1 MGGFEVC
8 HGDQPIADFESQKVR
23 ALFAYLILHPGIA
36 PSRDRL
42 AGLLWPEKSDET
54 ARRNLRQA
62 VYNLRTTLPHSDT
75 PEPPILTTHQN
86 VQFNPETD
94 YWLDITAFE
103 DRIRRGMSVSAG
115 IGPSDL
121 ADASE
126 LYRGDFL
133 AGFFVSDSPDFE
145 HWLLYEQERLR
156 EMAIQALRRLV
167 DYYLAYGEYDGGIRY
182 ARRLLDIDPLF
193 EEAHRNL
200 MRLYALSGRR
210 SRALAQY
217 DDCRRLLRDELGVEP
232 LDETMSLYRAVLA
245 EEWHDEV
252 SVVDGATTTGPH
264 IPFVGREAAY
274 ARLRRSWEVARQGM
288 GRLTLVEGEAGIGK
302 TELVERF
309 ILDAA
314 ARSQAIVLS
323 GRCYESAPPAGYQ
336 PVADALRRVVMEQ
349 PQIVQN
355 AAPSLPP
362 RRLSGL
368 MQIVPGLRVDRAD
381 LLGPPPALDG
391 TRAQLFDSL
400 VCFLEALVQT
410 GDLGRPADSLILFL
424 DDLHWADRPSL
435 EFLQHLIGRLD
446 GQPIWI
452 VAAYRPGHLDSE
464 HPLLPLR
471 RQLSRDYRVDRVAL
485 DRLNFADIQRIAT
498 AIVGDAQAGVLA
510 RFLDRESAGLPL
522 TTAELINYLR
532 DEGVLVNHENHRWS
546 LASPLPALATPTA
559 DHLDE
564 LILGRVSQ
572 LPTSA
577 RRLLTLAA
585 VAGPRFNDDLLQK
598 ADGEHLAVVE
608 AGIVTWLQRRLIRP
622 VSREWRVDSD
632 AASQANHSHR
642 QVYEFAHD
650 TIRHAIYH
658 DVSRQRRK
666 VMHRQ
671 LAAALED
678 QHAEDTREVCE
689 ELAHHYLAAD
699 AWSDALTY
707 LRQAGDKARQ
717 SAADETAL
725 HYYDQVLQVL
735 DWLEDG
741 SASEAERQAY
751 LEQRFQ
757 VLTSRSEMYQARGV
771 RERQEADLQS
781 MRDIMKQLDD
791 SECLSS
797 LIAQL
802 GESQS
807 TP

>member
-1 MGGFEVC
+1 MGGFEVYY
-8 HGDQPIADFESQKVR
+8 GDQPVDDFESQKVR
-23 ALFAYLILHPGIA
+23 ALFAYLILHPDNA
-36 PSRDRL
+36 HSRDRL
-42 AGLLWPEKSDET
+42 AGLLWPEKSDDT

-62 VYNLRTTLPHSDT
+62 VYNLRTTLPHGDT
-75 PEPPILTTHQN
+75 PAPPILTTHQSL
-86 VQFNPETD
+86 QFNSETD

-103 DRIRRGMSVSAG
+103 DQIRRGMSASAG
-115 IGPSDL
+115 ISPGHL
-121 ADASE
+121 AEASE

-133 AGFFVSDSPDFE
+133 AGFFVSDSPVFE

-167 DYYLAYGEYDGGIRY
+167 DYYLAYGEYDRGIRY

-200 MRLYALSGRR
+200 MRLYARSGRR

-232 LDETMSLYRAVLA
+232 LEETMSLYRAILA

-252 SVVDGATTTGPH
+252 LAAPGVTAGPH
-264 IPFVGREAAY
+264 IPFVGRDAAY
-274 ARLRRSWEVARQGM
+274 TRLRRSWEAVRQGM

-309 ILDAA
+309 ICDAA
-314 ARSQAIVLS
+314 ASSRVLVLS
-323 GRCYESAPPAGYQ
+323 GRCYESAPQAGYQ
-336 PVADALRRVVMEQ
+336 PVADALRRAVMEQ
-349 PQIVQN
+349 PQIVQE
-355 AAPSLPP
+355 AAPSLSPH
-362 RRLSGL
+362 RLSGL
-368 MQIVPGLRVDRAD
+368 MQIVPGLRVERSD

-400 VCFLEALVQT
+400 FCFLEALVRT

-424 DDLHWADRPSL
+424 DDLHWADRSSL
-435 EFLQHLIGRLD
+435 EFLQYLVRRLD

-464 HPLLPLR
+464 HPLLPLL
-471 RQLSRDYRVDRVAL
+471 RQLSRYQRVDRVAL
-485 DRLNFADIQRIAT
+485 DRLAFAEIQRIAA
-498 AIVGDAQAGVLA
+498 AIVGAGQVGELA

-532 DEGVLVNHENHRWS
+532 DEGVLVNREGHRWS
-546 LASPLPALATPTA
+546 LAGPLPALATPTA

-585 VAGPRFNDDLLQK
+585 VAGPRFDADLLQR
-598 ADGEHLAVVE
+598 ADGEHMAVVE
-608 AGIVTWLQRRLIRP
+608 AGIDTWLQRRLVRP
-622 VSREWRVDSD
+622 ASPGWMWGAD
-632 AASQANHSHR
+632 AASQVVHDRR
-642 QVYEFAHD
+642 QVFEFAHE
-650 TIRHAIYH
+650 TIRHAVYH

-671 LAAALED
+671 LAVALED
-678 QHAEDTREVCE
+678 QYASDTREVCE
-689 ELAHHYLAAD
+689 ELAHHHLAAG

-707 LRQAGDKARQ
+707 LQQAGDKARQ

-735 DWLEDG
+735 DWLEEG
-741 SASEAERQAY
+741 SASEAKRQAY
-751 LEQRFQ
+751 LEQRLQ
-757 VLTSRSEMYQARGV
+757 ILTSRAEMYHARGV

-781 MRDIMKQLDD
+781 MRDIMQQLNDSERLSLLMAQLD
-791 SECLSS
+791 
-797 LIAQL
+797 
-802 GESQS
+802 ESQ
-807 TP
+807 